1 MAKFLKCGIDL
12 RYLVR
17 IDNTGNRRWRAIQP
31 QKILQLDQFSHN
43 SQKSLPKVV
52 NNGSLDSFYFTA
64 PILSASI
71 NNVISG
77 Y

>member
-1 MAKFLKCGIDL
+1 MAKCLKCGIDL

-17 IDNTGNRRWRAIQP
+17 IDNTGNRWRCSIQP
-31 QKILQLDQFSHN
+31 QKILQLDQCSRN

-64 PILSASI
+64 PILSVSV
-71 NNVISG
+71 NNVISS